1 MSARKKTQ
9 HEETVVS
16 VFNDAEQRRD
26 VERRFLEEVERQG
39 YPEIS
44 KFPLRLA
51 LEEAL
56 VNAFKHGHRDLPDQP
71 VRVAWRVERQKIT
84 LSIEDQGPGFRP
96 DDVPDPTTPEALEK
110 PSGRGLML
118 MRAYMTSVEYSKQGN
133 RVTMVYERP

>member
-1 MSARKKTQ
+1 MSARKPS
-9 HEETVVS
+9 HPGETVVTVS
-16 VFNDAEQRRD
+16 NDTDQRRD
-26 VERRFLEEVERQG
+26 VERRFLEDVDRQG

-56 VNAFKHGHRDLPDQP
+56 VNAFKHGHRDLPDHP
-71 VRVAWRVERQKIT
+71 VRVSWKVERQRIT
-84 LSIEDQGPGFRP
+84 LSVEDQGPGFSP
-96 DDVPDPTTPEALEK
+96 EEVPDPTAPEALEK

-118 MRAYMTSVEYSKQGN
+118 MRAYMTSVEYSAKGN